1 MTASERFGVEMKDNG
16 KKPGLLYQDV
26 LEKIRQMVLDGTYKP
41 GDRLPSERD
50 MAEQFGVSRV
60 PVREAI
66 KILEYTGML
75 ETVPGDGVYLG
86 SAYPVSVFPG
96 GQGRFSLEI
105 TSGLLTD
112 LFEMRCIL
120 ESSACFY
127 AAQRR
132 TEEDIRKLQDIIEET
147 KRRKA
152 VLNSSNESDNEA
164 TYQELRVISHQ
175 FHITIIEAAHNT
187 VLNSIYKSLYDVLEV
202 SKSLT
207 ISQADYTFN
216 GIIAHE
222 FLLQKIIDRD
232 ADGARTVMLQHLDDA
247 RHKMLHTLQDEIEE
261 EAGR

>member
-1 MTASERFGVEMKDNG
+1 MKEHG

-50 MAEQFGVSRV
+50 MAELFGVSRV

-75 ETVPGDGVYLG
+75 EIVPGDGVYLA
-86 SAYPVSVFPG
+86 SACPVSILPD
-96 GQGRFSLEI
+96 GQSRFSFKI
-105 TSGLLTD
+105 TAGLLAD

-120 ESSACFY
+120 ESSACYY

-132 TEEDIRKLQDIIEET
+132 TGEDIRKLQGIIEET
-147 KRRKA
+147 KRKKSG
-152 VLNSSNESDNEA
+152 VSSTSEAENEGA
-164 TYQELRVISHQ
+164 YQELRAISHQ
-175 FHITIIEAAHNT
+175 FHTAIIEAAHNA
-187 VLNSIYKSLYDVLEV
+187 VLNSIYKSLYDVLDV

-222 FLLQKIIDRD
+222 FLLQKIISQD

-247 RHKMLHTLQDEIEE
+247 RQKMLHTLQGEMEG
-261 EAGR
+261 EAAGAGKEAEV